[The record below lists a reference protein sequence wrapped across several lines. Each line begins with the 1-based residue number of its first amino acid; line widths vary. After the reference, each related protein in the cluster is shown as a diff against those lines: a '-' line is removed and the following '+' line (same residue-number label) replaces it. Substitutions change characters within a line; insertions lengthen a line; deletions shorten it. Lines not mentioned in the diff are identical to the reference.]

1 MLKNILLFVLSI
13 LSYCTFAQDYPELI
27 MPFSSKSIESG
38 SDTLWILRD
47 SQLKKAIISAKK
59 LEIEEDISSE
69 LRKKVAL
76 MEQKDVVKDSLIAD
90 LKNDRDYYIKNWKTC
105 NSDIDLL
112 LIKQKRQKLFT
123 RLSFAGIAVAFVA
136 GILIGK

>member
-38 SDTLWILRD
+38 SDTLWVLRD

>member
-38 SDTLWILRD
+38 SDTLWVLRD

-112 LIKQKRQKLFT
+112 LTKQKRQKLFT